1 MVALHHQGRH
11 GHGRELR
18 EPGLL
23 GAARRVYGK
32 REAQHSGRPG
42 VRGSPA
48 RDSGAEGASTGD
60 QRLVAEF
67 RAQVLS
73 DGTPRGIHLS
83 RRGGRL
89 SARDPV
95 GLLDQ
100 RDREARTQGHLGGQ
114 AQIVSGH
121 STAGSVAE
129 HHQPD
134 WFIGRTDDVDPRVA
148 VRRRDEGAGEIGHAE
163 TVRATRQ
170 TGGVQTFL
178 PFADFERSARA
189 LDRQRLG
196 KQRVETIQV
205 VRALTWPDYGWANH
219 PAVLM
224 WKGFEEA
231 LGRYGFTC
239 CEAWIELGFG
249 DTCAAT
255 IATDLRA
262 AGVNTVRTQ
271 ADLAAADALPPW
283 LGDDALHR
291 SHQSSLL
298 RKDPDHYRPLF
309 PDVPDDLPYVWPVRS
324 EKVIAAEQRRA
335 ENEVRRQ
342 ERAVERERLDAEK
355 LRRKRSRA
363 AKKAWKT
370 RRQNTG

>member
-1 MVALHHQGRH
+1 M
-11 GHGRELR
+11 
-18 EPGLL
+18 
-23 GAARRVYGK
+23 
-32 REAQHSGRPG
+32 RP
-42 VRGSPA
+42 
-48 RDSGAEGASTGD
+48 
-60 QRLVAEF
+60 
-67 RAQVLS
+67 
-73 DGTPRGIHLS
+73 
-83 RRGGRL
+83 
-89 SARDPV
+89 
-95 GLLDQ
+95 
-100 RDREARTQGHLGGQ
+100 
-114 AQIVSGH
+114 
-121 STAGSVAE
+121 
-129 HHQPD
+129 
-134 WFIGRTDDVDPRVA
+134 DDVDPRVT

-170 TGGVQTFL
+170 TGSVQTFL

-239 CEAWIELGFG
+239 CDAWVDLGFG

-255 IATDLRA
+255 IATDLSA
-262 AGVNTVRTQ
+262 AGVVTVRTQ
-271 ADLAAADALPPW
+271 SELAAADALPPW
-283 LGDDALHR
+283 LGDEALHR

-298 RKDPDHYRPLF
+298 RKDHDHYRPLF

-324 EKVIAAEQRRA
+324 EKVIAAEQRKA

-342 ERAVERERLDAEK
+342 ERALQRERLDAEK

-363 AKKAWKT
+363 AKKAWQT
-370 RRQNTG
+370 RRRNSG